1 MEKGR
6 SPVSRRTMLG
16 TTAATLGTAAAI
28 GFSVADSPGV
38 ANAAASNSDDNGG
51 GTTAA
56 LINYRTIPRP
66 AGLPDTFVAPDGV
79 NLTFVAINA
88 IDGFVVEGAFF
99 EPKKKAATAIIKV
112 HGSGA
117 NLTEIPYEGPR
128 LSSAGYAVL
137 TINTRQHDQFIDTD
151 NLMDIRKDIEAAFYT
166 ALSRGYQNI
175 VLDGHSLG
183 TVQVAFYAAHN
194 WDLRIKGVILASAFA
209 NLPWKS
215 RNVLIQDEDQYAQLY
230 SESIQFLAEGKQA
243 DVLPTQMRGGG
254 GNPNHTGPVTAQ
266 HFLSYRR
273 EFASSADT
281 TYWIRKVP
289 RPVLLMRGTQ
299 DQTILNFEPNWILE
313 NATRSEG
320 TICPSC
326 KFVAI
331 PGATHGLSEN
341 PDAVIAAEL
350 AFLQSLGL

>member
-1 MEKGR
+1 MDEGR
-6 SPVSRRTMLG
+6 NALSRRTMLG
-16 TTAATLGTAAAI
+16 ATAATLGTAAAL
-28 GFSVADSPGV
+28 GYGVADPPG
-38 ANAAASNSDDNGG
+38 AGAATSNSENDGS
-51 GTTAA
+51 GTPAA
-56 LINYRTIPRP
+56 VIKYKTTPRP
-66 AGLPDTFVAPDGV
+66 AGLPDSFVAPDGV
-79 NLTFVAINA
+79 NLTFLAINA

-99 EPKKKAATAIIKV
+99 EPKKQAATAIIKV

-117 NLTEIPYEGPR
+117 NFTEIPYEGPR
-128 LSSAGYAVL
+128 LSSAGYGVL
-137 TINTRQHDQFIDTD
+137 AINTRQHDQFIDTD

-194 WDLRIKGVILASAFA
+194 WDLRIKGVILAAAFA

-215 RNVLIQDEDQYAQLY
+215 RNVLIQDEDLYAKLY
-230 SESIQFLAEGKQA
+230 SEAVQFLAEGKQA
-243 DVLPTQMRGGG
+243 DVLPTLMKGGG
-254 GNPNHTGPVTAQ
+254 GNPNNVGPVTAQ

-273 EFASSADT
+273 EFASAADT

-289 RPVLLMRGTQ
+289 RPVLMIRGTQ

-313 NATRSEG
+313 SATRSEG
-320 TICPSC
+320 TICPSL

-350 AFLQSLGL
+350 AFLQGLGL